1 MSRPTQVAVLVLI
14 VLCGWV
20 GPSSFAQDQG
30 FAREIQARARIF
42 PEIGPGIET
51 LKRDAAGRYYIL
63 AAPAA
68 SVGIYGVDGRRIGQ
82 IPNAQSEGAKI
93 AFASDMDIDPSGRV
107 FIADRGASAVKIF
120 GTDGALIA
128 TVHLQTPMSI
138 AALSGLEF
146 AATLL
151 HSDHLVSVLN
161 LQGSLIRSFGES
173 SGQPAG
179 PALLG
184 RGRVYG
190 DARDQIYFVFTD
202 LPDPTIRRYDR
213 YGYASWDV
221 RLPASEFKPRPGAK
235 QWTKVTIGSDEAP
248 PPRPVIRAL
257 AVDPETEEVWA
268 AIGDTLVDLDKDG
281 TRLAT
286 YLTATKEGARI
297 EAVALLVEH
306 DRILVADDP
315 NGIFEFALPQ
325 ARETPP
331 KAH

>member
-1 MSRPTQVAVLVLI
+1 MAMLVVLRGWLRP
-14 VLCGWV
+14 
-20 GPSSFAQDQG
+20 PSLAQDQS
-30 FAREIQARARIF
+30 FAREMQARARVF
-42 PEIGPGIET
+42 PEIGPGVAA

-68 SVGIYGVDGRRIGQ
+68 SVGIYRADGRLMGQ
-82 IPNAQSEGAKI
+82 IPNAQSQGTKI
-93 AFASDMDIDPSGRV
+93 VFASDMDMDASGRL
-107 FIADRGASAVKIF
+107 FIADRGANAVKVF
-120 GTDGALIA
+120 GADGSLLA
-128 TVHLQTPMSI
+128 TVHLATPMSI

-146 AATLL
+146 AVALL
-151 HSDHLVSVLN
+151 HSDHLVSLHN
-161 LQGSLIRSFGES
+161 LQGSLIRAFGES
-173 SGQPAG
+173 SEQPAD

-184 RGRVYG
+184 RGRVYSDG
-190 DARDQIYFVFTD
+190 KDEVYFVFTD

-213 YGYASWDV
+213 YGYARWDV
-221 RLPASEFKPRPGAK
+221 TLPASEFRPRPGAK
-235 QWTKVTIGSDEAP
+235 QWTTVTIGSDQAP

-268 AIGDTLVDLDKDG
+268 AIGDELVHLDKDG

-286 YLTATKEGARI
+286 YLTSTKEGARI

-315 NGIFEFALPQ
+315 NGIFEFALP
-325 ARETPP
+325 ETRQTAT